1 MATIK
6 IRNRNLDH
14 VETSLTRLQER
25 EVAEHLELRRGTHLP
40 DKGWI
45 DVLLDNSNRAAL
57 L

>member
-1 MATIK
+1 MDTIK

-14 VETSLTRLQER
+14 VETSLTRHQER
-25 EVAEHLELRRGTHLP
+25 EVAEHLKLQRGTLLP